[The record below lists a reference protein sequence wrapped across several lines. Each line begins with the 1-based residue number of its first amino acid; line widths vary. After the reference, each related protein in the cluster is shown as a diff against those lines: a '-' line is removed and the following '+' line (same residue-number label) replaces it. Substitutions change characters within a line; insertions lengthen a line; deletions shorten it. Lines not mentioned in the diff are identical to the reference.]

1 VVIEQYEY
9 EPQNEYVM
17 NTNEIQF
24 KEVHIENEYYP
35 YIHLKGENAIDK
47 PVSKVRLNIL
57 FFQV

>member
-1 VVIEQYEY
+1 
-9 EPQNEYVM
+9 M

-35 YIHLKGENAIDK
+35 CIHLKGENAIDK